1 MSTLKTKIVTIPVP
15 KEGERENRD
24 AGKSFLLT
32 EMPALKAEQWGR
44 HAIAACSRSDLDVQS
59 EVTKLGMLGFYL
71 IGFQALAGGDIKAVD
86 DLMDQMLPCFKIIES
101 PTVARPLGGD
111 GDIWEVTT
119 LYQLRKEL
127 IELHMGFSFA
137 ELASNLVAA
146 SAISAAS
153 RTLQTSQTSSGT

>member
-1 MSTLKTKIVTIPVP
+1 MSTLKSKIVGPIPKP

-32 EMPALKAEQWGR
+32 EMPALQAERWAR
-44 HAIAACSRSDLDVQS
+44 HAIAACSRNDLDIKG
-59 EVTKLGMLGFYL
+59 EVAKLGMLGFYL

-86 DLMDQMLPCFKIIES
+86 ALMDEMLPCIKIIES

-111 GDIWEVTT
+111 GDIWEVST

-127 IELHMGFSFA
+127 IELHMGFTFA
-137 ELASNLVAA
+137 ELASILVAR
-146 SAISAAS
+146 SAEMME
-153 RTLQTSQTSSGT
+153 TSQNTRTSPA